1 MSVTPKSDLQLVPFL
16 RNLADSIEKEQL
28 LPEQIQ
34 KIGEFYMSY
43 KLTTENSEGMDGVP
57 EGMDVVKF
65 LTLGWYMYTHILNN
79 ENTHEN
85 ELEID

>member
-1 MSVTPKSDLQLVPFL
+1 MSVIPKSNLQLVPFL

-43 KLTTENSEGMDGVP
+43 KLNTENSTEDP

-65 LTLGWYMYTHILNN
+65 LTLGWYMYTHILNK
-79 ENTHEN
+79 ENTHEDDH

>member
-43 KLTTENSEGMDGVP
+43 KLTTEDSEGVAP
-57 EGMDVVKF
+57 ESMDVVKF

-79 ENTHEN
+79 ENIN
-85 ELEID
+85 EID

>member
-43 KLTTENSEGMDGVP
+43 KLNTENSTEDP
-57 EGMDVVKF
+57 ESMDVVKF
-65 LTLGWYMYTHILNN
+65 LTLGWYIYTHILNK
-79 ENTHEN
+79 ENIN
-85 ELEID
+85 EID

>member
-1 MSVTPKSDLQLVPFL
+1 MADISKVDLQLVPFL
-16 RNLADSIEKEQL
+16 RNLADSIEKKEL
-28 LPEQIQ
+28 LPDQLQ

-43 KLTTENSEGMDGVP
+43 KLCTNSSEDS
-57 EGMDVVKF
+57 EDSEDSMDVVKF

-79 ENTHEN
+79 ENTN